1 MKKTIIYTGLALITG
16 LFVGYLVFSEGENKT
31 EEAHTEHNASED
43 TMWTCSMHPQI
54 MQPEPG
60 DCPICGM
67 ELIPADQ
74 SDATI
79 AGFTMTENAMKLANI
94 QTTIVGTSNTDKS
107 VTLSGTLETNE
118 ELNAVQSS
126 YFAGRIEHLFI
137 NTTGE
142 QVKIGQILAT
152 IYSPDLVAAQ
162 QELLTAVKL
171 KGSQPKL
178 YQAVRNKL
186 KNWKLSDS
194 QINAIEEGGRVKENF
209 PVFASN
215 SGTVTEKMVNEGDY
229 IDRGQPLY
237 KVANLSEVWAELD
250 AYEQQLSNL
259 KEGQK
264 LYISVNAF
272 ADKTFSGTID
282 FIDPIL
288 DNSSRT
294 TKVRVVLDNRDGKL
308 KPGMFAEAAINM
320 ETTESEQISI
330 PKSAVM
336 WTGERSIVY
345 IKTNPNLPQ
354 FEMKEVTLG
363 SEVGDFY
370 QILDGLQKGDEVVTN
385 GTFTVDA
392 AAQLQ
397 GKKSMMNQ
405 NSADEDVAIQMNL
418 PKKFQLTFKPM
429 LQDYLNLK
437 DALVASDTTLAK
449 QTAKKAS
456 TKINNTDTAEL
467 NQMLVSHFK
476 VIQNKFKAIS
486 ASNDIAAQREEFIIL
501 SQNMIALV
509 SNFDEIEEMY
519 IQRCPMANN
528 NKGATWLS
536 KNKDIKNPYFGEQML
551 GCGETIDRLPYKN

>member
-1 MKKTIIYTGLALITG
+1 MKKTIIYTGLALIIG
-16 LFVGYLVFSEGENKT
+16 LFVGYLVFSGSENKA
-31 EEAHTEHNASED
+31 EEQHAEHDAAED

-54 MQPEPG
+54 MQSEPG

-107 VTLSGTLETNE
+107 INLSGTLEANE

-126 YFAGRIEHLFI
+126 YFAGRIEQLFI

-152 IYSPDLVAAQ
+152 IYSPELVAAQ
-162 QELLTAVKL
+162 QELLTALKL
-171 KGSQPKL
+171 KKSQPKL

-194 QINAIEEGGRVKENF
+194 QINAIEESGRVKENF

-229 IDRGQPLY
+229 VNRGEALY
-237 KVANLSEVWAELD
+237 KVANLTKVWAVFD

-264 LYISVNAF
+264 LQISVNAF
-272 ADKTFSGTID
+272 ADESFIGIID

-288 DNSSRT
+288 DNSART
-294 TKVRVVLDNRDGKL
+294 TEVRVVLDNRDGKL
-308 KPGMFAEAAINM
+308 KPGMFVQAEVELEA
-320 ETTESEQISI
+320 TEASQISI

-336 WTGERSIVY
+336 WTGERSVVY
-345 IKTNPNLPQ
+345 LKTDPNTPE
-354 FEMKEVTLG
+354 FEMKEVKLG
-363 SEVGDFY
+363 SEIGDSY
-370 QILDGLQKGDEVVTN
+370 QILEGLTEGDEVVTN

-397 GKKSMMNQ
+397 GKKSMMSRNAVD
-405 NSADEDVAIQMNL
+405 NKNESMKMEMSL
-418 PKKFQLTFKPM
+418 PKSFQTA
-429 LQDYLNLK
+429 LQPLLRDYLQLK
-437 DALVASDTTLAK
+437 DDLVASDATSAM
-449 QTAKKAS
+449 QAAKKAS
-456 TKINNTDTAEL
+456 AKINNIETAEL
-467 NQMLVSHFK
+467 DKMLTSHFK
-476 VIQNKFKAIS
+476 VIQDKFKAIS
-486 ASNDIAAQREEFIIL
+486 AAEDIETQRENFIAL

-509 SNFDEIEEMY
+509 SNFDEIEEIY

-536 KNKDIKNPYFGEQML
+536 RNKEIRNPYFGEQMMT
-551 GCGETIDRLPYKN
+551 CGETLETLN